1 MGPLANDPPP
11 HPVPRSRP
19 PLYLLPTP
27 HPKRPAPS
35 PRGRRRA
42 RRPHLRRLGGGGGG
56 GAGPS
61 PAHPCASSPCAR
73 ARALP
78 APREPRGQPLGTSP
92 ETGEGARGNAE
103 LTLWGPSPPLDAV
116 ARVTERHFRPLL
128 PPSVS
133 ILGALTE
140 GAAWHQILPA
150 LLHKRP
156 RFGLPVYTLPLTAIL
171 FICGLLTGIHVLLCP
186 HHPNAPG
193 YSPSCS
199 AEDLPQFFTDPHKSC
214 SVFTI

>member
-1 MGPLANDPPP
+1 M
-11 HPVPRSRP
+11 
-19 PLYLLPTP
+19 YLLPTP

-78 APREPRGQPLGTSP
+78 APSKPRGQPLGTSP
-92 ETGEGARGNAE
+92 ETREGARGNAE

-116 ARVTERHFRPLL
+116 ARVTERHFRP
-128 PPSVS
+128 PP
-133 ILGALTE
+133 
-140 GAAWHQILPA
+140 PA
-150 LLHKRP
+150 QRLHTRSSDRGGRLASSSASP
-156 RFGLPVYTLPLTAIL
+156 TPQATPIRASSLYSLPLTAIL

-193 YSPSCS
+193 YSPSCP

-214 SVFTI
+214 LYLQSKNQANIGVASQASPPSF

>member
-1 MGPLANDPPP
+1 MQNKRKDLEGSRKKGAQPRVLWRMTH

-61 PAHPCASSPCAR
+61 PAHPCASSPVRSGSRPACSTRASGATVGHLAR
-73 ARALP
+73 D
-78 APREPRGQPLGTSP
+78 GG
-92 ETGEGARGNAE
+92 GARGNAE

-116 ARVTERHFRPLL
+116 ARVTERHFRPL
-128 PPSVS
+128 PPAQRLHTRSS
-133 ILGALTE
+133 DRGGRLASNPCQPYSTSDPDSGFQFILCHSRPFSLS
-140 GAAWHQILPA
+140 AA
-150 LLHKRP
+150 
-156 RFGLPVYTLPLTAIL
+156 
-171 FICGLLTGIHVLLCP
+171 
-186 HHPNAPG
+186 
-193 YSPSCS
+193 S
-199 AEDLPQFFTDPHKSC
+199 
-214 SVFTI
+214 